1 MTKFAEVPRRLGM
14 SPIRGPSPGEPAPSS
29 RRAFPPDD
37 TDPAA
42 ADDKLLECAV
52 AGAADYLVS
61 ADADLL
67 ILGSVQ
73 GIPILGVPAFWQKLA
88 E

>member
-1 MTKFAEVPRRLGM
+1 MNLLR
-14 SPIRGPSPGEPAPSS
+14 
-29 RRAFPPDD
+29 RRAVLFRPTTPIQPSR
-37 TDPAA
+37 DPA
-42 ADDKLLECAV
+42 DSKFLECAV